1 MEFIEQWATLKP
13 EIRNPESGNRKPES
27 GIEND
32 DRKIHFS
39 NV

>member
-1 MEFIEQWATLKP
+1 MCCYSEKGNPKTQ
-13 EIRNPESGNRKPES
+13 NPET